1 MSAELGLPAG
11 AAWKNHNC
19 AGDGQGNFRA
29 EILFDQGQG
38 EIDPRGDP
46 A

>member
-1 MSAELGLPAG
+1 MGAELGLPAG
-11 AAWKNHNC
+11 AAGKNHNGP
-19 AGDGQGNFRA
+19 GDGQGNFLA
-29 EILFDQGQG
+29 EILFDQSQG